1 MKKYT
6 FRSITAGLLAIG
18 ITTATLGAAPASAN
32 YVESC
37 YEQNCTVWFSHTGS
51 IQTWNPPINARN
63 MTFQVSGAQGGK
75 SGGQGGRVTGTLS
88 KIPSTLYIAVGGSG
102 TTGASA
108 AGGFNG
114 GGQAGSG
121 SNNEGSGGGSSDIRL
136 GTNVESR
143 IVVAGGGGGRG
154 AGITPTPSPGGGL
167 IAAAGKDGQAQ
178 GGGGGTQASGGAGG
192 AANGTGTSGLAGSLL
207 TGGTGGSSNLYG
219 GGGGGGGYYGGG
231 GGGSD
236 TDSASNDAGAGGGGS
251 SYTDP
256 LYTSNITHFTGVKSG
271 HGLVMIEYQ
280 LVPLF
285 QSISTQTQLTKDSS
299 IDFQI
304 ELSGPFPDFSESHI
318 EITGDPETCQSGSLT
333 GIGSSYVYTLNDCI
347 DGQVGISI
355 LENSISETGYAGPEA
370 TINSE
375 MVVVDQ
381 TAPEIVEITQEK
393 SELVIPVTEPV
404 LEPEADSYSF
414 TSASSECQVESI
426 VASTDNIWLANLV
439 SCEDVS
445 FSFTI
450 LAGAISDLAGNTGPA
465 ENTLFE
471 ASVPRPEVATTPE
484 KESPAAQDTEESPT
498 PEASKAP
505 EVLAPAPSV
514 STDLGSPPS
523 PVVTKEQVVNSLPE
537 LETVPTEDSEL
548 TQAPTQRRQAAQSVI
563 ATSVTQDSAS
573 STLGWTVGLA
583 IAGVL
588 LLVAGLSLRRR
599 GVSDLLVS

>member
-1 MKKYT
+1 
-6 FRSITAGLLAIG
+6 
-18 ITTATLGAAPASAN
+18 
-32 YVESC
+32 
-37 YEQNCTVWFSHTGS
+37 
-51 IQTWNPPINARN
+51 

-88 KIPSTLYIAVGGSG
+88 KIPATLYIAVGGSG

-136 GTNVESR
+136 STNVESR

-167 IAAAGKDGQAQ
+167 IAAAGKDGQAG
-178 GGGGGTQASGGAGG
+178 GGGGGTQTSGGAGG
-192 AANGTGTSGLAGSLL
+192 AANGNGTSGSAGSLL
-207 TGGTGGSSNLYG
+207 TGGTGGSSSLYG

-251 SYTDP
+251 SYSDS

-285 QSISTQTQLTKDSS
+285 QSINTQRQLTKDSS

-304 ELSGPFPDFSESHI
+304 ELSGPFPAFSESHI
-318 EITGDPETCQSGSLT
+318 EITGDQATCQSGSLT
-333 GIGSSYVYTLNDCI
+333 GSGSSYIYTLVDCN

-355 LENSISETGYAGPEA
+355 PENSISETGYVGPEA

-375 MVVVDQ
+375 IVVVDR
-381 TAPEIVEITQEK
+381 TAPEIVEIKQED
-393 SELVIPVTEPV
+393 SELIIPITEPV
-404 LEPEADSYSF
+404 IAPEPDSYSLL
-414 TSASSECQVESI
+414 SASSDCQVETI
-426 VASTDNIWLANLV
+426 VASNDQLWLASLV
-439 SCEDVS
+439 GCEDLS

-450 LAGAISDLAGNTGPA
+450 LAGSISDLAGNTGPA
-465 ENTLFE
+465 ENILFE
-471 ASVPRPEVATTPE
+471 VSVPLPEVASTPE
-484 KESPAAQDTEESPT
+484 AVTPAAQDPEAAQL
-498 PEASKAP
+498 PEASKEP
-505 EVLAPAPSV
+505 EVLAPASSV
-514 STDLGSPPS
+514 SAGPGSPPF
-523 PVVTKEQVVNSLPE
+523 PVVTEDQVVNSLPE
-537 LETVPTEDSEL
+537 LGPVPTEDAEL
-548 TQAPTQRRQAAQSVI
+548 IQLPTPRKQAAQSVI

-573 STLGWTVGLA
+573 STLGWTVGLV

>member
-1 MKKYT
+1 MKI
-6 FRSITAGLLAIG
+6 FRFSSITAGLLAIG
-18 ITTATLGAAPASAN
+18 ITTATLGAIPASAN

-75 SGGQGGRVTGTLS
+75 SGGQGGRVTGSLS
-88 KIPSTLYIAVGGSG
+88 QIPSTLYIAVGGSG

-167 IAAAGKDGQAQ
+167 IAAAGKDGQGQ
-178 GGGGGTQASGGAGG
+178 GGGGGSQTSGGSGG
-192 AANGTGTSGLAGSLL
+192 LANGSGSSGSVGSLL

-219 GGGGGGGYYGGG
+219 GGGGGGGYFGGG

-236 TDSASNDAGAGGGGS
+236 TDSSGNDAGAGGGGS
-251 SYTDP
+251 SFSDS

-285 QSISTQTQLTKDSS
+285 QSIATQTQLTNSSS

-304 ELSGPFPDFSESHI
+304 ELSDLFPSFSASHI
-318 EITGDPETCQSGSLT
+318 ELIGDSGTCQPGTLSGNGTSF
-333 GIGSSYVYTLNDCI
+333 VYTVTDCV
-347 DGQVGISI
+347 DGQVGITI
-355 LENSISETGYAGPEA
+355 AENSISEQGYLGPE
-370 TINSE
+370 ISQSSE
-375 MVVVDQ
+375 TVVVDR
-381 TAPEIVEITQEK
+381 TSPEIEEITEEN
-393 SELVIPVTEPV
+393 SELTIPITEPV
-404 LEPEADSYSF
+404 LQPEVDGYSF
-414 TSASSECQVESI
+414 TSPNNTCQLDSV
-426 VASTDNIWLANLV
+426 VASTEQIWRATLLG
-439 SCEDVS
+439 CDGTS

-450 LAGAISDLAGNTGPA
+450 LANSISDLAGNTGPSDNISFA
-465 ENTLFE
+465 VVV
-471 ASVPRPEVATTPE
+471 AVPEVAPIPESAATPE
-484 KESPAAQDTEESPT
+484 
-498 PEASKAP
+498 PEAPA
-505 EVLAPAPSV
+505 LAPAV
-514 STDLGSPPS
+514 SNDPSPPN
-523 PVVTKEQVVNSLPE
+523 PILGLAEATLEPEVV
-537 LETVPTEDSEL
+537 LETLPTRDSEV
-548 TQAPTQRRQAAQSVI
+548 TQSPSQRLQAAQSII
-563 ATSVTQDSAS
+563 AASVAPESAS
-573 STLGWTVGLA
+573 SSLAWTVGLT
-583 IAGVL
+583 IGGVL
-588 LLVAGLSLRRR
+588 ILAAGLSLRRR